1 MELMKLGELRA
12 YHEEDIAEVV
22 KILKDNG
29 FSVVDEDIESEY
41 KRFHII
47 KDNGHEK
54 CSNKTVKKPWSQWSL
69 PFEMILPD
77 IKYGKKIVNYQS
89 RTNGKKVQVR
99 SGVFKAEATCCK
111 DDVFDFEKGLAL
123 AKSRLI
129 VKYLDNQVKS
139 IAKAM

>member
-41 KRFHII
+41 KRFHIM
-47 KDNGHEK
+47 KNNECEK
-54 CSNKTVKKPWSQWSL
+54 NSNKPVKRTWSEWNL
-69 PFEMILPD
+69 GEINFTD
-77 IKYGKKIVNYQS
+77 INGNRKTGHYHYRN
-89 RTNGKKVQVR
+89 NGKKVQVKC
-99 SGVFKAEATCCK
+99 GGFKAEATCCK
-111 DDVFDFEKGLAL
+111 DDVFDLEKGLAL

-139 IAKAM
+139 IARAM

>member
-12 YHEEDIAEVV
+12 YHEDDIVEVV

-29 FSVVDEDIESEY
+29 YSVVDEDIESEY
-41 KRFHII
+41 KRFHIMKNCEKNSTKSVKRTWSDWDFDEISFTDINGKI
-47 KDNGHEK
+47 KTGIYSYRN
-54 CSNKTVKKPWSQWSL
+54 
-69 PFEMILPD
+69 
-77 IKYGKKIVNYQS
+77 
-89 RTNGKKVQVR
+89 NGKKVQVKC
-99 SGVFKAEATCCK
+99 GDFKAEATCCK

>member
-41 KRFHII
+41 KRFRIM
-47 KDNGHEK
+47 KDNEREK
-54 CSNKTVKKPWSQWSL
+54 YSNKTVKRSWTKWYL
-69 PFEMILPD
+69 NEIRFTD
-77 IKYGKKIVNYQS
+77 INGKDVRCNYLY
-89 RTNGKKVQVR
+89 RTNGKKVQIR
-99 SGVFKAEATCCK
+99 CGAFKAEATCCK
-111 DDVFDFEKGLAL
+111 DDEFEIEKGLNL
-123 AKSRLI
+123 AKKRLI
-129 VKYLDNQVKS
+129 VKYLNNQVKS

>member
-12 YHEEDIAEVV
+12 YHEEDIVEVV

-41 KRFHII
+41 KRFHIM
-47 KDNGHEK
+47 KNNECEK
-54 CSNKTVKKPWSQWSL
+54 NSNKPVKRTWSEWNL
-69 PFEMILPD
+69 GEINFTD
-77 IKYGKKIVNYQS
+77 INGNRKTGHYRYRS
-89 RTNGKKVQVR
+89 NGKKVQVKC
-99 SGVFKAEATCCK
+99 GGFKAEATCCK
-111 DDVFDFEKGLAL
+111 DYVFDLEKGLAL

-139 IAKAM
+139 IARAM

>member
-12 YHEEDIAEVV
+12 YHEEDIVEVV

-29 FSVVDEDIESEY
+29 YSVVDEDIESEY
-41 KRFHII
+41 KRFHIMKNCEKNSTKSVKRTWSDWNFDEISFTDINGKI
-47 KDNGHEK
+47 KTGIYSYRN
-54 CSNKTVKKPWSQWSL
+54 
-69 PFEMILPD
+69 
-77 IKYGKKIVNYQS
+77 
-89 RTNGKKVQVR
+89 NGKKVQVKC
-99 SGVFKAEATCCK
+99 GDFKAEATCCK

>member
-12 YHEEDIAEVV
+12 YHEEDIVEVV

-29 FSVVDEDIESEY
+29 FSVVDEDVESEY
-41 KRFHII
+41 KRFHIV
-47 KDNGHEK
+47 KDNGYEK
-54 CSNKTVKKPWSQWSL
+54 NST
-69 PFEMILPD
+69 
-77 IKYGKKIVNYQS
+77 KIVK
-89 RTNGKKVQVR
+89 RTWSDWELGEINFTDVNGNRKTGHYRYRNNGKKVQVKC
-99 SGVFKAEATCCK
+99 GGFKAEATCCK
-111 DDVFDFEKGLAL
+111 DDAFDFEKGLTL

>member
-12 YHEEDIAEVV
+12 YHEEDIVEVV

-41 KRFHII
+41 KRFHIM
-47 KDNGHEK
+47 KDNGREK
-54 CSNKTVKKPWSQWSL
+54 NPA
-69 PFEMILPD
+69 
-77 IKYGKKIVNYQS
+77 KIVK
-89 RTNGKKVQVR
+89 RTWSDWELGEINFTDINGNRKTGHYRYRNNGKKVQVKC
-99 SGVFKAEATCCK
+99 GGFKAEATCCK
-111 DDVFDFEKGLAL
+111 EDKFDFEKGLTL

-129 VKYLDNQVKS
+129 VKYLDNQVKA

>member
-41 KRFHII
+41 KRFHIM
-47 KDNGHEK
+47 KDNEHEK
-54 CSNKTVKKPWSQWSL
+54 NSNKPIKRTWSNWSDYHILNLTDLLGAPKKLSWQ
-69 PFEMILPD
+69 
-77 IKYGKKIVNYQS
+77 YRY
-89 RTNGKKVQVR
+89 NGKKFQVR
-99 SGVFKAEATCCK
+99 SGAFKAETTCYK
-111 DDVFDFEKGLAL
+111 NDTFDLNKGLNL
-123 AKSRLI
+123 AKKRLI
-129 VKYLDNQVKS
+129 VKYLDNQVKL